1 MSNHDQEKRAAAVQA
16 ALEIREGDR
25 VGLGTGTTVAFFLR
39 ALAERNLQGLRC
51 IATSVAT
58 ERLANELGLPLEA
71 FDTLDRLDVAV
82 DGTDQVTPDLWLN
95 KGGGGAHT
103 REKVAA
109 AAADRFVVVASSDK
123 AVDRLV
129 PPVPLEVMA
138 FGLAATLRRL
148 SALGPVERRD
158 APPTPDG
165 GVIVDYLGPVADPAA
180 LAAVL
185 AATPGVVGHGL
196 FSPDLVTEVLIGRS
210 GDVVEKL
217 ARERPA

>member
-1 MSNHDQEKRAAAVQA
+1 MSNHDHEKRAAAVQA

-58 ERLANELGLPLEA
+58 ERLANELGL
-71 FDTLDRLDVAV
+71 
-82 DGTDQVTPDLWLN
+82 
-95 KGGGGAHT
+95 
-103 REKVAA
+103 
-109 AAADRFVVVASSDK
+109 
-123 AVDRLV
+123 
-129 PPVPLEVMA
+129 PLEVMA